1 MNSVS
6 RPSLV
11 ASVLTLVLTVVA
23 TAVGLFVPDFY
34 RDAPALV
41 TQVYGQDAL
50 TLAVAVPVLAGS
62 LYAAVRGSLRGYVV
76 WLGVTGYLLYTYA
89 SYAFM
94 TAFNELYLVYVALFA
109 LTLVTLV
116 GGILRL
122 DATAL
127 RDRMRA
133 HSVRSDVVFQ
143 VTVAVVVAALW
154 LAEII
159 PATLAGTVPA
169 SIRDTGVPVNVIH
182 TLDLAVF
189 LPALLLSAYWLWQ
202 RDARGYVLTG
212 VLLVKATTLGLAVL
226 SMIGFMVLDGQA
238 VVLPQVLV
246 FGAFSLVG
254 LVLVGRFVSAIE
266 STPATT
272 TTRSTT
278 PAGEIR

>member
-1 MNSVS
+1 M
-6 RPSLV
+6 
-11 ASVLTLVLTVVA
+11 LTVVA